1 MHENGTS
8 GVKIDRQ
15 KAKSLLLEAASAGD
29 PIALYTLGNSM
40 IDHQKAK
47 SFLLEV
53 ASTEDPI
60 ASFTLGNAVDQRS
73 HKARKYYLLAADKGY
88 LPAYAELASM
98 HLHGYDPK
106 ESFRHASIFT
116 FFDPLYG
123 CALLGRIHNLSFFGM
138 NSYAQLKKPESLNL
152 ACYWMGKN
160 FSTRKNGDD
169 DRDLRLHYTT
179 LLLPY
184 VFKIWYPFSAHSTRV
199 SCPGYSIL
207 PLAKRIQG
215 EGIQA
220 EGGVVEEVFGRSL
233 DDKLP
238 FAELKEFCYGCG
250 ESDRKAF
257 LACSGCKVFHYCG
270 KDCQL
275 KHWHAGHKRECSKK
289 HWLEKLCPDIRK

>member
-8 GVKIDRQ
+8 GVDRQ

-60 ASFTLGNAVDQRS
+60 ALFTLGNAVDQRS
-73 HKARKYYLLAADKGY
+73 RKARKYYLLAADKGY

-98 HLHGYDPK
+98 HLFGYDPK
-106 ESFRHASIFT
+106 ESFRHASIYT
-116 FFDPLYG
+116 FFDPLDG
-123 CALLGRIHNLSFFGM
+123 CSDLGKLHHLSSFEM
-138 NSYAQLKKPESLNL
+138 NSKKSESMNL
-152 ACYWMGKN
+152 ACYWMGKSV
-160 FSTRKNGDD
+160 STHKDD
-169 DRDLRLHYTT
+169 CDLRVYYTS
-179 LLLPY
+179 LLLPQ
-184 VFKIWYPFSAHSTRV
+184 VLKIWYPFSARSTRL

-207 PLAKRIQG
+207 PLAKRIRG
-215 EGIQA
+215 EGNA
-220 EGGVVEEVFGRSL
+220 FDSEFGRTL
-233 DDKLP
+233 DEKLP

-250 ESDRKAF
+250 ESDRQTL